1 MNLESMQTLIDFAAV
16 HAFYLGL
23 LEEILGHAV
32 PVPNDANPGADKVS
46 KSIQSLQHWLALLD
60 LAIAPP
66 AIRDGLKDSV
76 STETAE
82 ALLRYFCGKAS
93 GSDQDRDKTD
103 FVTTFLYKTI
113 IPAER
118 QVRSEMNVDEPSEF
132 EEELYTILGDQ
143 EVAPLAEEHRQLVR
157 EFPFVRQEVEELR
170 TFDELMDSGVI
181 QRVREIKQRFSS
193 SFYHPRVL
201 ATIAEY
207 NVFFGRQFD
216 ELFKQTAQHIKQF
229 AATVQKQGGS
239 IMSRVEGD
247 VTVKHLTEVKEDE
260 MLTAEYG
267 SAQENFRKISK
278 FKKAVDSRT
287 KGRPQAAP
295 EPQFTPAV
303 SPRTAAPA
311 TAAAAAAPALVASAP
326 EQIHTPSAVNPVIE
340 QGKLRSA
347 EDSIRNF
354 ILAADPKSANI
365 VPLRNGNLALSSS
378 EVETFRSDYGSE
390 KSFRADF
397 ANVVRAAA
405 AAQTRFMEELREY
418 KAKQGS
424 TYLWKPHADAL
435 TWLVTFSQSVLQQT
449 SEVLKV
455 AEQRGL
461 QEKIATLKSSIQKLE
476 NNIQQAAAALQGN
489 GQ

>member
-23 LEEILGHAV
+23 LEEVLGHPV
-32 PVPNDANPGADKVS
+32 PVPHDANPGANKVAQS
-46 KSIQSLQHWLALLD
+46 VQSLQHWLALLD

-66 AIRDGLKDSV
+66 VIRDGLRDSV

-82 ALLRYFCGKAS
+82 ALLRYFCAKAS
-93 GSDQDRDKTD
+93 AADQDRDKTD
-103 FVTTFLYKTI
+103 FVTTFLFKTI
-113 IPAER
+113 IPPER
-118 QVRSEMNVDEPSEF
+118 QVRPEMNADEPSEF
-132 EEELYTILGDQ
+132 EEELYTLLGDQ
-143 EVAPLAEEHRQLVR
+143 EVAALAEEHRQLVR
-157 EFPFVRQEVEELR
+157 ELPFVRQEVEELR

-181 QRVREIKQRFSS
+181 QRVREIKQRFGN

-201 ATIAEY
+201 STIAEY
-207 NVFFGRQFD
+207 NVFFGRRFD
-216 ELFKQTAQHIKQF
+216 ELFKDTAQSIKQF

-260 MLTAEYG
+260 MLSAEYG

-287 KGRPQAAP
+287 KGGRPQ
-295 EPQFTPAV
+295 PAV
-303 SPRTAAPA
+303 PEHSFAPPPA
-311 TAAAAAAPALVASAP
+311 RSGAAAATAPTLSASVP
-326 EQIHTPSAVNPVIE
+326 EPVHTPAAINPVIE
-340 QGKLRSA
+340 QGKLRSM

-365 VPLRNGNLALSSS
+365 IPLKNGNLALTSA
-378 EVETFRSDYGSE
+378 EVETFRADYGSE

-397 ANVVRAAA
+397 ARVVRGSAAT
-405 AAQTRFMEELREY
+405 QTRFMEELREY

-435 TWLVTFSQSVLQQT
+435 TWLVTFSQDLLQQT
-449 SEVLKV
+449 AEVLKM

-461 QEKIATLKSSIQKLE
+461 AEKIATLKSCIQKLE
-476 NNIQQAAAALQGN
+476 TNIQQAAAALQGN
-489 GQ
+489 SI